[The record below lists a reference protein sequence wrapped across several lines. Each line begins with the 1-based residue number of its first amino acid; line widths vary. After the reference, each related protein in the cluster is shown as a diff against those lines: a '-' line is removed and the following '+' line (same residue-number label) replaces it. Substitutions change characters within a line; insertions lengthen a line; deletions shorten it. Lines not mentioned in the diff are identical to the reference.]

1 MKKTYTTAMGRS
13 IDFESLKS
21 AGEEVIA
28 VGNMKVNAR
37 GDQLGPGGTI
47 ERPRNAAMAD
57 HYNAGVHVAERLE
70 DKLLRQK
77 MAGVSTKKSRSPRK
91 NSSITESQLMSSE
104 NTNDDDQSSEQ
115 PLFQTENTTGEN
127 SAQTA
132 APNPATP
139 DKRLRGSLAAS
150 LAKETTV
157 TQERVPDPRK
167 PKGVSRI

>member
-57 HYNAGVHVAERLE
+57 HYNAGVHVAESLE

-77 MAGVSTKKSRSPRK
+77 MAGVSSKKRK
-91 NSSITESQLMSSE
+91 TSNKISNNTESQIMPNES
-104 NTNDDDQSSEQ
+104 TDDQSLEQ

-127 SAQTA
+127 SAHTS

>member
-37 GDQLGPGGTI
+37 GDQLGPGGI
-47 ERPRNAAMAD
+47 VERPRNAAMAD
-57 HYNAGVHVAERLE
+57 HYNAGVHVAESLE
-70 DKLLRQK
+70 DKMHRQK
-77 MAGVSTKKSRSPRK
+77 MAGVSSKKRK
-91 NSSITESQLMSSE
+91 TSSKISNNPESQIMSNE
-104 NTNDDDQSSEQ
+104 NTNDQSSDQVE
-115 PLFQTENTTGEN
+115 PETNEK
-127 SAQTA
+127 SAESVSL
-132 APNPATP
+132 NPATP

-150 LAKETTV
+150 LAKEATV
-157 TQERVPDPRK
+157 TQEKIPDPRK